1 MQRMEM
7 NDREFEEWV
16 ENVARKK
23 ASVLS
28 LLVGLPDYFVATH

>member
-16 ENVARKK
+16 DNVARKK

-28 LLVGLPDYFVATH
+28 LLAGLPDYLY

>member
-7 NDREFEEWV
+7 NDREFKEWAD
-16 ENVARKK
+16 NVARKK

-28 LLVGLPDYFVATH
+28 LLVGLPNYIFPEN